1 MILWI
6 DRILENFYQDGIIVI
21 LEKNMKKDVKKYLR
35 EECIRIPTTISM
47 AKYYLSLGNKC
58 IVKSRGDFYIV
69 RLSDSGY
76 SFGNWNICSRT
87 DVRYL
92 IKSLYYL
99 HDTIFLGDW
108 SLVTLS
114 VSSDVKLYG
123 KL

>member
-1 MILWI
+1 
-6 DRILENFYQDGIIVI
+6 
-21 LEKNMKKDVKKYLR
+21 
-35 EECIRIPTTISM
+35 M

-76 SFGNWNICSRT
+76 SFDNWNICSRT

-99 HDTIFLGDW
+99 HDTIFLGDC

>member
-1 MILWI
+1 
-6 DRILENFYQDGIIVI
+6 
-21 LEKNMKKDVKKYLR
+21 
-35 EECIRIPTTISM
+35 M

-58 IVKSRGDFYIV
+58 IVKDRGDFYII
-69 RLSDSGY
+69 RLSDPG
-76 SFGNWNICSRT
+76 FALNNWSICSMT
-87 DVRYL
+87 DIRYL

-108 SLVTLS
+108 SLFTFS